1 MLGFIAA
8 RGPDILGDIPGPKR
22 TFLVPAAAP
31 SHRHSPQSDEATVA
45 ALAKQTGT
53 PRHVVKRIYDE
64 EIAALHADSTVKNFI
79 HVIAGRRA
87 RQRLK
92 ALAKSAH

>member
-1 MLGFIAA
+1 ML
-8 RGPDILGDIPGPKR
+8 DIFRSKR

-31 SHRHSPQSDEATVA
+31 SHRHSPHSDDATVA
-45 ALAKQTGT
+45 ALAQQTGT
-53 PRHVVKRIYDE
+53 PHHVVKRIYDE
-64 EIAALHADSTVKNFI
+64 EIAALHADSTVKNFV

-92 ALAKSAH
+92 ALAKNPH